1 MKKALI
7 IISAEKPNAETLSG
21 EIQSFLKDNNIDF
34 SVYRYTGLPL
44 SAELQ
49 DDYDFAVSLGG
60 DGAVLFAARYCAPK
74 NIPVFP
80 VNLGRFGFIA
90 DIEPKVWK
98 RELMRFLNEKKSL
111 HERLLLSAKIKR
123 KGKII
128 GAFNALND
136 VVVSGS
142 GIAKLIDLAISL
154 NGISFGTFRSDGVTV
169 STPTG
174 STAYSAA
181 SGGPILDPG
190 VSAFVLTQVSPFS
203 LSNRPL
209 VLPSSGTMTIKV
221 LPIRTKETIL
231 SVDGQEAFSLKEND
245 EIIISESPDKV
256 KLAGCSPDNF
266 YKALRSKL
274 GWSG

>member
-34 SVYRYTGLPL
+34 SVYRYTGLPF

-98 RELMRFLNEKKSL
+98 RELMRFLNEKK
-111 HERLLLSAKIKR
+111 
-123 KGKII
+123 
-128 GAFNALND
+128 AFT
-136 VVVSGS
+136 
-142 GIAKLIDLAISL
+142 
-154 NGISFGTFRSDGVTV
+154 NGFCFR
-169 STPTG
+169 
-174 STAYSAA
+174 
-181 SGGPILDPG
+181 
-190 VSAFVLTQVSPFS
+190 Q
-203 LSNRPL
+203 
-209 VLPSSGTMTIKV
+209 K
-221 LPIRTKETIL
+221 
-231 SVDGQEAFSLKEND
+231 
-245 EIIISESPDKV
+245 
-256 KLAGCSPDNF
+256 
-266 YKALRSKL
+266 
-274 GWSG
+274 